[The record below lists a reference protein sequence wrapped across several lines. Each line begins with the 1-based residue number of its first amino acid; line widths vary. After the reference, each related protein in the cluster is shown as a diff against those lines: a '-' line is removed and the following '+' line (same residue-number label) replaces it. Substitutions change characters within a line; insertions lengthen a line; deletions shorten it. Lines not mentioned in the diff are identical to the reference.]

1 MIFEPMRLDEFS
13 ERKYRERRAGHKEE
27 RGMSEGGI
35 KEQWDREESFKKKV
49 SLVIKCNREQL
60 GPY

>member
-35 KEQWDREESFKKKV
+35 KEQWIEKRV
-49 SLVIKCNREQL
+49 SRRKYLL
-60 GPY
+60 

>member
-1 MIFEPMRLDEFS
+1 MRLDEFS

-35 KEQWDREESFKKKV
+35 KEQWDREESFKKKGIASSV
-49 SLVIKCNREQL
+49 
-60 GPY
+60 